1 MWSVNLLIKNVL
13 VTGGAG
19 YIGSH
24 TVRILQEKGFSVV
37 VLDSLIT
44 GNLKALGQDVKY
56 YHGDIADRS
65 LVLNIV
71 KNENI
76 EAVIH
81 FAACSI
87 VSDSIKNPDYY
98 FTENVAKTNR
108 FIASLIMG
116 GVDKVVFS
124 SSAATYGIPQSIPVQ
139 ESALTQP
146 VNPYG
151 VSKLMI
157 EQILYWMELSYGLK
171 WVALRY
177 FNAAG
182 AMLDGSLGEDH
193 QEETHLIP
201 LILKTA
207 LGQRDRIQVFG
218 NDYDTLDGTCIR
230 DYIHVLDLAEA
241 HIVALSVLEKN
252 EKSEIY
258 NVGTGAGFSVNEVI
272 NTAKQVTGKEIKVEI
287 AQRRQGDPDQLIA
300 KVEKIKNNLGW
311 IPRYSQLDTIIS
323 SAWEWHSRNPK
334 GYRS

>member
-1 MWSVNLLIKNVL
+1 LIKNVL

-24 TVRILQEKGFSVV
+24 TVKVLQDKGFPVV

-44 GNLKALGQDVKY
+44 GNMRSMGQDVKY

-87 VSDSIKNPDYY
+87 VSDSIKHPDYY

-116 GVDKVVFS
+116 GVYNIVFS
-124 SSAATYGIPQSIPVQ
+124 SSAATYGIPESVPIP
-139 ESALTQP
+139 ENALTQP

-157 EQILYWMELSYGLK
+157 EQILYWMELSYGFK
-171 WVALRY
+171 WISLRY

-182 AMLDGSLGEDH
+182 AMLDGSIGEDH
-193 QEETHLIP
+193 QMETHLIP
-201 LILKTA
+201 IILKTA
-207 LGQRDRIQVFG
+207 LGQRKVVQVFG
-218 NDYDTLDGTCIR
+218 NDYNTPDGTCIR

-241 HIVALSVLEKN
+241 HVAALNALDKNPKSV
-252 EKSEIY
+252 IY
-258 NVGTGAGFSVNEVI
+258 NVGTGSGFSVNEVI
-272 NTAKQVTGKEIKVEI
+272 NMAKQVSGRDFKVEI
-287 AQRRQGDPDQLIA
+287 AERRQGDPDQLIA
-300 KVEKIKNNLGW
+300 KVDKIQKDLGW
-311 IPRYSQLDTIIS
+311 MPRYSQLETIIG
-323 SAWEWHSRNPK
+323 SAWEWHSKNPK
-334 GYRS
+334 GYRSSIALV

>member
-1 MWSVNLLIKNVL
+1 MIKNIL
-13 VTGGAG
+13 VAGGAG

-24 TVRILQEKGFSVV
+24 TVRLLEEKGYTVV

-44 GNLKALGQDVKY
+44 GNLKALGSNVKY

-87 VSDSIKNPDYY
+87 VSDSIKHPDYY

-124 SSAATYGIPQSIPVQ
+124 SSAATYGIP
-139 ESALTQP
+139 ESVPISENALTQP

-157 EQILYWMELSYGLK
+157 EQMLYWMELSYGFK
-171 WVALRY
+171 WIALRY

-182 AMLDGSLGEDH
+182 AMLDGSMGEDH

-201 LILKTA
+201 IILKTA
-207 LGQRDRIQVFG
+207 LGQQKAVQVYG
-218 NDYDTLDGTCIR
+218 NDYNTPDGTCIR

-241 HIVALSVLEKN
+241 HIAALKVLDKN
-252 EKSEIY
+252 PQSIIY
-258 NVGTGAGFSVNEVI
+258 NVGTGEGFSVSEVI
-272 NTAKQVTGKEIKVEI
+272 EMAKKVSGIDIKVEI
-287 AQRRQGDPDQLIA
+287 VKRRQGDPDQLVA
-300 KVEKIKNNLGW
+300 KVDKIQSDLGW
-311 IPRYSQLDTIIS
+311 TTRYSQLETIIN
-323 SAWEWHSRNPK
+323 SAWEWHRKNPH

>member
-1 MWSVNLLIKNVL
+1 MIRNVL

-24 TVRILQEKGFSVV
+24 TVKVLLEKGFSVV
-37 VLDSLIT
+37 VLDNLLT
-44 GNLKALGQDVKY
+44 GHLKALGKEVKY

-87 VSDSIKNPDYY
+87 VSDSIKRPDYY

-108 FIASLIMG
+108 FIASLLMG

-124 SSAATYGIPQSIPVQ
+124 STAAIYGIPYSVPIPEDAV
-139 ESALTQP
+139 TQP

-157 EQILYWMELSYGLK
+157 EQMFYWMELSYGLK

-182 AMLDGSLGEDH
+182 AMLDGSIGEDH
-193 QEETHLIP
+193 EQETHLIP
-201 LILKTA
+201 LVLKTA
-207 LGQRDRIQVFG
+207 LGQQKSIDVFG
-218 NDYDTLDGTCIR
+218 DDYQTPDGTCIR

-241 HIVALSVLEKN
+241 HIAALYTLEKVN
-252 EKSEIY
+252 KGVVY
-258 NVGTGAGFSVNEVI
+258 NVGTGTGYSVKEVI
-272 NTAKQVTGKEIKVEI
+272 DMAKRITGKNIHVQL
-287 AQRRQGDPDQLIA
+287 AARRQGDPDMLIA
-300 KVEKIKNNLGW
+300 KVDKIKSELTW
-311 IPRYSQLDTIIS
+311 LPHYSGMDTIIG
-323 SAWEWHSRNPK
+323 SAWEWLSKNPK

>member
-1 MWSVNLLIKNVL
+1 MIKNVL

-24 TVRILQEKGFSVV
+24 TVRTLQEKGFSVF

-44 GNLKALGQDVKY
+44 GNLKALGGDVKY

-87 VSDSIKNPDYY
+87 VYDSMKHPDFY

-108 FIASLIMG
+108 FIASLLMG

-124 SSAATYGIPQSIPVQ
+124 STAAIYGIPQCVPIP
-139 ESALTQP
+139 ENALTQP

-157 EQILYWMELSYGLK
+157 EQMLYWMQLSYGLK

-182 AMLDGSLGEDH
+182 AMLDGSMGEDH
-193 QEETHLIP
+193 RVETHLIP
-201 LILKTA
+201 LVLKTA
-207 LGQRDRIQVFG
+207 LGQRETIKVFG
-218 NDYDTLDGTCIR
+218 NDYQTSDGTCIR

-241 HIVALSVLEKN
+241 HIAALHVLEKN
-252 EKSEIY
+252 TKGVIY
-258 NVGTGAGFSVNEVI
+258 NVGTGSGFSVNEVI
-272 NTAKQVTGKEIKVEI
+272 NTAKQITGNNIKVEI
-287 AQRRQGDPDQLIA
+287 AKRRQGDPDQLVA
-300 KVEKIKNNLGW
+300 KVDKIQNDLGW
-311 IPRYSQLDTIIS
+311 MPRYSQLETIIS
-323 SAWEWHSRNPK
+323 SAWEWHSKNPQ
-334 GYRS
+334 GYKSYSPF

>member
-1 MWSVNLLIKNVL
+1 MIKNVL

>member
-1 MWSVNLLIKNVL
+1 VKNVL

-24 TVRILQEKGFSVV
+24 TVKALLEKGFSVV

-44 GNLKALGQDVKY
+44 GNLKALNGETKY

-87 VSDSIKNPDYY
+87 VYDSIKHPDFY

-108 FIASLIMG
+108 FIASLLMG

-124 SSAATYGIPQSIPVQ
+124 STAAIYGVPKSVPIPEDAWPRPI
-139 ESALTQP
+139 
-146 VNPYG
+146 NPYG

-157 EQILYWMELSYGLK
+157 EQMFYWMQMSYGLK

-193 QEETHLIP
+193 QDETHLIP
-201 LILKTA
+201 LVLKTV
-207 LGQRDRIQVFG
+207 LGQRKSIKILG
-218 NDYDTLDGTCIR
+218 NDYPTPDGTCIR
-230 DYIHVLDLAEA
+230 DYIHVLDLADA
-241 HIVALSVLEKN
+241 HIAALKGLDN
-252 EKSEIY
+252 DIKSDVY
-258 NVGTGAGFSVNEVI
+258 NVGTGVGSSVSEI
-272 NTAKQVTGKEIKVEI
+272 IDTAKRITGVDFKVELGK
-287 AQRRQGDPDQLIA
+287 RRQGDPAQLVA
-300 KVEKIKNNLGW
+300 KVDKIRNDLGW
-311 IPRYSQLDTIIS
+311 TPRYSQLETIIS
-323 SAWEWHSRNPK
+323 SAWKWHQEHPK
-334 GYRS
+334 GYGDF

>member
-1 MWSVNLLIKNVL
+1 MILLKTVL

-24 TVRILQEKGFSVV
+24 TVRVLLEKGFSVV

-44 GNLKALGQDVKY
+44 GNLKALNGAEKY

-71 KNENI
+71 KKENI

-87 VSDSIKNPDYY
+87 VSDSMKHPDFY

-108 FIASLIMG
+108 FIASLLMG
-116 GVDKVVFS
+116 GVNKVVFS
-124 SSAATYGIPQSIPVQ
+124 STAAIYGIPKSVPIP
-139 ESALTQP
+139 EDDGSRP
-146 VNPYG
+146 INPYG

-157 EQILYWMELSYGLK
+157 EQMLYWMQLSYGLK

-182 AMLDGSLGEDH
+182 AMIDGSLGEDH
-193 QEETHLIP
+193 QNETHLIP
-201 LILKTA
+201 LVLKTA
-207 LGQRDRIQVFG
+207 LGQRESIKIMG
-218 NDYDTLDGTCIR
+218 NDYPTPDGTCIR

-241 HIVALSVLEKN
+241 HIAALKTLDN
-252 EKSEIY
+252 DIKSEVY
-258 NVGTGAGFSVNEVI
+258 NVGTGVGSSVNEI
-272 NTAKQVTGKEIKVEI
+272 IDTARRITGIDFKVELGK
-287 AQRRQGDPDQLIA
+287 RRTGDPAQLVA
-300 KVEKIKNNLGW
+300 KVDKIRNVLGW
-311 IPRYSQLDTIIS
+311 TPRYSQLETIIS
-323 SAWEWHSRNPK
+323 SAWEWHQQHPK
-334 GYRS
+334 GYF